1 MINYK
6 QYHTLGANGF
16 IDKLYEE
23 FMGLPISSQN
33 GCNKTIDNRTKK
45 WYNFSC
51 NDKYYNR

>member
-1 MINYK
+1 MIRRGKLFQMINYK

-45 WYNFSC
+45 
-51 NDKYYNR
+51 

>member
-23 FMGLPISSQN
+23 FMGLPISS
-33 GCNKTIDNRTKK
+33 
-45 WYNFSC
+45 
-51 NDKYYNR
+51 